1 MRSAWLA
8 VVLVVAGCGSS
19 GGDDDDVV
27 DAALVGDGGPTVDA
41 AVTTDG
47 AISATDGASAD
58 AAAGFPN
65 LPGPKLFRFGHMQ
78 ATGTG
83 LPTIPDFLD
92 ACVTRMPGGTPVQM
106 YAGTAGIGRFQI
118 GAWRVLDVGNY
129 ALKVIA
135 AGGTCAD
142 ASVFDATFQQ
152 LNDASFRR
160 YTYLLKN
167 AGSGST
173 ACGSIQRSGPSD
185 VANQDIVFYSDCIL
199 NGGPTVTFT
208 DGAGTVTFPD
218 PVSRPLA
225 PGRNGTITMHFAN
238 GSPPDLTRAF
248 RSATG
253 QVSLHAYGVPADNA
267 VGMLL
272 CDDLAAPVGHLSL
285 CNAQVRAP

>member
-8 VVLVVAGCGSS
+8 VVLVVVAGCGSS
-19 GGDDDDVV
+19 GGDDDVV
-27 DAALVGDGGPTVDA
+27 DAAMGADAGPTGDA
-41 AVTTDG
+41 GPTADATTALDG
-47 AISATDGASAD
+47 AGAD

-92 ACVTRMPGGTPVQM
+92 VCVTRMPGGTPVQM

-142 ASVFDATFQQ
+142 ASVYDATFQQ

-225 PGRNGTITMHFAN
+225 PGRSGTITMHFAG

-285 CNAQVRAP
+285 CTAQVRAP